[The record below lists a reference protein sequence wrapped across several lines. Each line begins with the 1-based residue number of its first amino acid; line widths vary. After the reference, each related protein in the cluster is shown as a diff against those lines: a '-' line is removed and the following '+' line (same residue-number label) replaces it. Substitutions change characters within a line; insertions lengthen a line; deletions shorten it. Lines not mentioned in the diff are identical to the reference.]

1 MMRSLRDYGGAQWNE
16 VQDLVGAQCL
26 ETLSCVLNAWGISY
40 ANIVT
45 IATEILY

>member
-1 MMRSLRDYGGAQWNE
+1 MMRSLRYYGVAPWNE
-16 VQDLVGAQCL
+16 VQYLVGAQCF
-26 ETLSCVLNAWGISY
+26 ETLLCVLNTWEISY